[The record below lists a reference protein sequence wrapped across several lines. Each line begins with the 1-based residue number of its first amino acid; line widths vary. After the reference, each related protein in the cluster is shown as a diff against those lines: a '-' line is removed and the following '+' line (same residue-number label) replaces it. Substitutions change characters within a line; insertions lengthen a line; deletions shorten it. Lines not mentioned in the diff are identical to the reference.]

1 MHDMDL
7 TFDRP
12 GDGAAMRVCRS
23 DRSEVPVRLRLLG
36 YDGCEFES
44 EQQFAPGEPLRIHLF
59 RMGWI
64 RARVASVRCD
74 VVEVE
79 FDMHCPV

>member
-1 MHDMDL
+1 MHDVSL
-7 TFDRP
+7 TLDRL
-12 GDGAAMRVCRS
+12 GDGAAIRVCRA

-36 YDGCEFES
+36 YDRCEFDS

-64 RARVASVRCD
+64 RARVTSVGCN